1 MRLRKNFLPRTFA
14 DIGCFLL
21 IATFIP
27 ITFVF
32 ELAVV
37 LPEFHEF
44 GGLFYWITLVAGVFL
59 IMNIKGNMLAC
70 MLVDTSIKN
79 EMLIP
84 PTDDDLR
91 KMWRMCSVCETMA
104 PPRSWHCSTC
114 KTCILKRDH
123 HCFFTGCC
131 VGHRNH
137 RYFLMFLIFLMIGSL
152 YTTVYNSVYLW
163 WLHAETY
170 ANFFTLFK
178 MVFPML
184 MFTVDS
190 SWTNFYLLI
199 YELNVIAFAY
209 SLVLIVYHGQIV
221 LRGGVI
227 HEKGA
232 CKYDLGWKKNLEM
245 VLGTRMKMVWM
256 SPFVES
262 PLPHDGINWEGFLKT
277 TQKNR

>member
-1 MRLRKNFLPRTFA
+1 MRLRKNFLPRTLA
-14 DIGCFLL
+14 DIWCFLL

-32 ELAVV
+32 ELTIV
-37 LPEFHEF
+37 LPEFHDF
-44 GGLFYWITLVAGVFL
+44 GGLFYWITLIAGVFL

-79 EMLIP
+79 EILIP
-84 PTDDDLR
+84 PTDPDER
-91 KMWRMCSVCETMA
+91 KLWRMCSVCETMA
-104 PPRSWHCSTC
+104 PPRSWHCNTC

-137 RYFLMFLIFLMIGSL
+137 RYFLMFLIFLIIGSL
-152 YTTVYNSVYLW
+152 YTTIYNSIYLW
-163 WLHAETY
+163 YLHTETY
-170 ANFFTLFK
+170 ANYFTLFK

-209 SLVLIVYHGQIV
+209 SLVLFVYHGQII

-227 HEKGA
+227 HERSA

-245 VLGTRMKMVWM
+245 VLGTKMHKVWL

-262 PLPHDGINWEGFLKT
+262 PLPHDGINWQGFLKQT
-277 TQKNR
+277 PKNR